1 MHVCVCVCVCVCT
14 QLCPTLCDP
23 MDYSPPG
30 SSVSGI
36 SQVRILS
43 GLPFPSP
50 GDLLHPGIE
59 PVVSHASCIAG
70 GFLTNEP
77 LGKHEDQFL
86 DFTAEKNGVPRSHN
100 QKTVTTEAKNK
111 IHAPKFPVCWVFS

>member
-1 MHVCVCVCVCVCT
+1 MWFSRSVMSDT
-14 QLCPTLCDP
+14 WDP
-23 MDYSPPG
+23 KDCSLSS
-30 SSVSGI
+30 SSVHGI
-36 SQVRILS
+36 FQATILS